1 MKINEAIKQNKSQVY
16 WFEYPKGRLP
26 YGRGGW
32 SKQAKYRPR
41 PVLKTATTDQ
51 IKESGRSVIVDGKRK
66 LKVTII
72 QNGKIVREDYSIED
86 ITKLEG
92 EK

>member
-1 MKINEAIKQNKSQVY
+1 MKINEAITQKESQVY
-16 WFEYPKGRLP
+16 WLEYPKGRMP

-41 PVLKTATTDQ
+41 PVLKTANMDQ
-51 IKESGRSVIVDGKRK
+51 IEESGKSIIVAGKRK
-66 LKVTII
+66 LKATII

-92 EK
+92 